1 MTQSYASSHIK
12 EKKTLKSNDCDLST
26 GIMVDHA
33 QTVSFAIDIARG
45 MSFLH
50 AMDPLIPKY
59 YLNSKNIMVSL
70 KFAQLFLYG
79 VSKIIQRSFQ
89 VKITKQC

>member
-1 MTQSYASSHIK
+1 MP
-12 EKKTLKSNDCDLST
+12 DCDLST

-70 KFAQLFLYG
+70 FRYFF
-79 VSKIIQRSFQ
+79 SFCQ
-89 VKITKQC
+89 NNPGKVISVKITKEC